1 MEFEEFIELSKQE
14 NDEFRKRLLNT
25 KISEEEIDSK
35 LKFYSKSN
43 RILNTIQGCVL
54 SKMRGCDHQKL
65 NDLQNELND
74 LRKKEGL
81 EEYEFPLLKK

>member
-1 MEFEEFIELSKQE
+1 MEFEEFIVLSKQE

-54 SKMRGCDHQKL
+54 SKMRGCDDQKL

-81 EEYEFPLLKK
+81 EEYEYPLLKK

>member
-35 LKFYSKSN
+35 LKFYGKSN
-43 RILNTIQGCVL
+43 RILNTIQRCVL
-54 SKMRGCDHQKL
+54 TKMRGCDDQKL
-65 NDLQNELND
+65 KDLQNELND
-74 LRKKEGL
+74 LRKKEGF
-81 EEYEFPLLKK
+81 EEYEYPLLKK

>member
-35 LKFYSKSN
+35 LKFYTKSN
-43 RILNTIQGCVL
+43 RILNTIQSCVL
-54 SKMRGCDHQKL
+54 SKMRGCDDQKL

-81 EEYEFPLLKK
+81 EEYEYPLLEK